1 MSNEVL
7 LLLSVLIIYGST
19 LIFLKV
25 FGKQGL
31 YCFTSIATIAANI
44 EVLIVVIAFGMEMT
58 LGNVL
63 FASTFL
69 VTDII
74 SEIYGKKEAKTAVHI
89 GIATSILFI
98 VLSQWWLLYT
108 PAKSDFAMPAMKTI
122 FSNTPRLMIA
132 SMLVYA
138 IVQDVWA
145 YHKWWD
151 WTEKK
156 FGSRYKFLWLR
167 NNGSTLISQF
177 LNNLLFTFAA
187 FWGVH
192 SVKTILNIV
201 ISSYV
206 IFIVTSLLDTPFVY
220 LARRMHKSE
229 MKKVEAKQE

>member
-1 MSNEVL
+1 
-7 LLLSVLIIYGST
+7 
-19 LIFLKV
+19 
-25 FGKQGL
+25 
-31 YCFTSIATIAANI
+31 
-44 EVLIVVIAFGMEMT
+44 
-58 LGNVL
+58 
-63 FASTFL
+63 
-69 VTDII
+69 
-74 SEIYGKKEAKTAVHI
+74 
-89 GIATSILFI
+89 
-98 VLSQWWLLYT
+98 
-108 PAKSDFAMPAMKTI
+108 MKTI

-138 IVQDVWA
+138 IVQEFDVWA

-156 FGSRYKFLWLR
+156 FGSREKFLWLR

-220 LARRMHKSE
+220 LARREQGQYQLLLVVTME
-229 MKKVEAKQE
+229 GIG

>member
-44 EVLIVVIAFGMEMT
+44 EVLIVIIAFGMEMT

-89 GIATSILFI
+89 GIATSMLFI

-108 PAKSDFAMPAMKTI
+108 PAKSDFAMKTI

-138 IVQDVWA
+138 IVQEFDVWA

-192 SVKTILNIV
+192 SVKTIINIV

>member
-1 MSNEVL
+1 MIKSQKNKDIIPARREINAMAVNYKKRRISIMSNEVL

-89 GIATSILFI
+89 GIATSIL
-98 VLSQWWLLYT
+98 L
-108 PAKSDFAMPAMKTI
+108 
-122 FSNTPRLMIA
+122 
-132 SMLVYA
+132 
-138 IVQDVWA
+138 
-145 YHKWWD
+145 
-151 WTEKK
+151 
-156 FGSRYKFLWLR
+156 
-167 NNGSTLISQF
+167 
-177 LNNLLFTFAA
+177 
-187 FWGVH
+187 
-192 SVKTILNIV
+192 
-201 ISSYV
+201 
-206 IFIVTSLLDTPFVY
+206 
-220 LARRMHKSE
+220 
-229 MKKVEAKQE
+229 

>member
-98 VLSQWWLLYT
+98 VVVTLHTCKIRFCNACNENNILKYT
-108 PAKSDFAMPAMKTI
+108 KINDCQHACI
-122 FSNTPRLMIA
+122 
-132 SMLVYA
+132 
-138 IVQDVWA
+138 
-145 YHKWWD
+145 
-151 WTEKK
+151 
-156 FGSRYKFLWLR
+156 R
-167 NNGSTLISQF
+167 NCTGI
-177 LNNLLFTFAA
+177 
-187 FWGVH
+187 
-192 SVKTILNIV
+192 
-201 ISSYV
+201 
-206 IFIVTSLLDTPFVY
+206 
-220 LARRMHKSE
+220 
-229 MKKVEAKQE
+229 

>member
-44 EVLIVVIAFGMEMT
+44 EVLIV
-58 LGNVL
+58 

-89 GIATSILFI
+89 GIATSMLFI

-138 IVQDVWA
+138 IVQEFDVWA

-192 SVKTILNIV
+192 SVKTIINIV

-229 MKKVEAKQE
+229 MKKEEAKQE